1 MPTSTRTPSCDRSA
15 TSGFTLLELAIV
27 LLILGIAASFVVP
40 RLRTTDDVALQA
52 SASRLASTARWLYEE
67 AAFRRLPMRL
77 NVDLDKQVYWVTVF
91 NDDLEEPDFVVD
103 GSPLA
108 QPVAL
113 PDAVAFLDVVL
124 PAIGKVQE
132 GVVFAQFYPEGYA
145 DALVV
150 HLEGRQ
156 GGRTTLA
163 VEPLTGRARV
173 ADGYVHVDAVEDE
186 RMRGRGRDE
195 DRDEDGRG

>member
-1 MPTSTRTPSCDRSA
+1 MPTSTRTPSCNRSA
-15 TSGFTLLELAIV
+15 SSGFTLLELAIV

-52 SASRLASTARWLYEE
+52 STARLASIARWLYEE

-77 NVDLDKQVYWVTVF
+77 NVDLDRQVYWVTVF
-91 NDDLEEPDFVVD
+91 NDDLEQPEFVVD

-124 PAIGKVQE
+124 PAVGKVQE
-132 GVVFAQFYPEGYA
+132 GVVFAQFSPEGYA

-150 HLEGRQ
+150 HLEGRR
-156 GGRTTLA
+156 GGRATLA

-173 ADGYVHVDAVEDE
+173 AEGYIHVDAVEDE
-186 RMRGRGRDE
+186 RTRSRDQDDEERRG
-195 DRDEDGRG
+195 

>member
-40 RLRTTDDVALQA
+40 RLRSTDDVALQA
-52 SASRLASTARWLYEE
+52 SAERLASTARWLYEE

-91 NDDLEEPDFVVD
+91 NDDLEQPEFVVD

-113 PDAVAFLDVVL
+113 PDAVAFVDVVV
-124 PAIGKVQE
+124 PAVGMVEE
-132 GVVFAQFYPEGYA
+132 GIVFAEFSPEGWA

-150 HLEGRQ
+150 HLEGRR
-156 GGRTTLA
+156 GGRATLA

-173 ADGYVHVDAVEDE
+173 AEGYIHVEAVEDDL
-186 RMRGRGRDE
+186 GRRRDPDDE
-195 DRDEDGRG
+195 DRRG